1 VMISQDQAEEIIV
14 CVRRLEKLGNVREL
28 TKLLVP

>member
-1 VMISQDQAEEIIV
+1 MISQDRAEEIIA
-14 CVRRLEKLGNVREL
+14 CVRTLEKLGNVREL